1 MKTIFWFRRDRRLQ
15 DNQALSFAA
24 STSQELLPV
33 FVLPTSSAEMS
44 ELRASSI
51 VASILALDKSLPK
64 GLELRHGEASVELG
78 KICREFSGKRVVATR
93 AFDTNGV
100 PDAA

>member
-51 VASILALDKSLPK
+51 VASILA
-64 GLELRHGEASVELG
+64 
-78 KICREFSGKRVVATR
+78 
-93 AFDTNGV
+93 
-100 PDAA
+100 